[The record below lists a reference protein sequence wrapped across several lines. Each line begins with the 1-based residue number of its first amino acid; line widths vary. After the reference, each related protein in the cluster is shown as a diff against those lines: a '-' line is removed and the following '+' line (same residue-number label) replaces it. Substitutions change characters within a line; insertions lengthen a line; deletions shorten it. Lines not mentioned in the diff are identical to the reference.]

1 MTRKSKQ
8 QCVSTVTKG
17 VLIAQQLTYPLA
29 RISKMSPN
37 CPKYRIF
44 RGLLGNITF
53 TDTQWITAGL
63 THRPQVLRAA
73 RCLRFGASGMTLRR
87 ASPSLFSCRVALRPR
102 TFAPYPSRSSRT
114 GADRCI
120 GGWRL
125 IRRFFPQK
133 SSVRSLRS
141 WASAVSA
148 ALGPGA
154 FAPYPKVAPPTIS

>member
-63 THRPQVLRAA
+63 THGSQVLRAA

-87 ASPSLFSCRVALRPR
+87 ASPSLFSCRVALCPR
-102 TFAPYPSRSSRT
+102 TFAPYPSRSSQT
-114 GADRCI
+114 GADRCN
-120 GGWRL
+120 GSWRL
-125 IRRFFPQK
+125 IRRFFAPEVFAPK
-133 SSVRSLRS
+133 SSLLGFHCVCRIGSWCLRTLPEGGS
-141 WASAVSA
+141 
-148 ALGPGA
+148 PN
-154 FAPYPKVAPPTIS
+154 T

>member
-17 VLIAQQLTYPLA
+17 VLIAQRLTYPLA
-29 RISKMSPN
+29 KIPIMPPN

-63 THRPQVLRAA
+63 THGPQVLRTAG
-73 RCLRFGASGMTLRR
+73 CLRFGASGMTLRR

-102 TFAPYPSRSSRT
+102 TFAPYPSRSNQT

-120 GGWRL
+120 GGWRN
-125 IRRFFPQK
+125 IRRFFPPK
-133 SSVRSLRS
+133 SSLLGLRCVRC
-141 WASAVSA
+141 
-148 ALGPGA
+148 
-154 FAPYPKVAPPTIS
+154 